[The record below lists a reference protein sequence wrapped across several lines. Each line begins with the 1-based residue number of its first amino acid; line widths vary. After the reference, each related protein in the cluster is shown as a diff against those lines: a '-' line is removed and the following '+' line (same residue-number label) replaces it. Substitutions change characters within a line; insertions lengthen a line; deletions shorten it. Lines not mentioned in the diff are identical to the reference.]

1 MPVLEGSG
9 VEFEVLYGLS
19 VAVEAPRGRFV
30 GLLGHHEAILEAS
43 CFSGRAYVS
52 ERCDCNLCRLLGCL
66 FPELR
71 LKAFGE
77 HEGDNDRSEDFDLV
91 SLTVLERPSLISCW
105 GRPTSRA
112 AMNIESGFEG
122 FSTAE

>member
-19 VAVEAPRGRFV
+19 VAVEAPWCRLV
-30 GLLGHHEAILEAS
+30 GFFGHHKAILEALG
-43 CFSGRAYVS
+43 FSGRAYVS
-52 ERCDCNLCRLLGCL
+52 ERCDCNLSRPLGLL

-77 HEGDNDRSEDFDLV
+77 HESDTDRSQDFDFCFIHR
-91 SLTVLERPSLISCW
+91 T
-105 GRPTSRA
+105 
-112 AMNIESGFEG
+112 
-122 FSTAE
+122 

>member
-19 VAVEAPRGRFV
+19 VAVEAPWGRFV
-30 GLLGHHEAILEAS
+30 GLLGHHGAILEAG
-43 CFSGRAYVS
+43 CFSGRAHVPG
-52 ERCDCNLCRLLGCL
+52 RCDCNLPRPLGRL

-77 HEGDNDRSEDFDLV
+77 HEGDNDRSEDFDIV
-91 SLTVLERPSLISCW
+91 SLTVLERASLISIW

-112 AMNIESGFEG
+112 AINIESCFEG
-122 FSTAE
+122 FGIAE